1 MPESFE
7 MMRAVPPRAASSSR
21 RRPIII
27 QTPARAS
34 PLLFKAQPGG
44 EIVQP
49 ISSDIWKASP
59 PDFILSD
66 GEVHVWRASL
76 DVPAPHLR
84 RFLAMLSVDER
95 TRHERFH
102 FQNDRDHFAVARGF
116 MRTLLGRYLRREPAS
131 LVFEYGPQGK
141 PSLKTDAVGER
152 EAGEMLRFNLSHS
165 GGIALL
171 ALATRRDVGVDVE
184 FMRDQISTDDLA
196 NRFFSHRESATLRA
210 LAPELRRTAFFKCWT
225 RKEAF
230 IKAKG
235 GGLSIPLDQFD
246 VAFAPTEQPALL
258 RTAWDTNEASL
269 WSMHDLAAGEEYAAA
284 LVVQDSPRRISCWQF
299 TSAL

>member
-1 MPESFE
+1 MNEPATSGFIFR
-7 MMRAVPPRAASSSR
+7 MTGITSR
-21 RRPIII
+21 
-27 QTPARAS
+27 S
-34 PLLFKAQPGG
+34 
-44 EIVQP
+44 
-49 ISSDIWKASP
+49 
-59 PDFILSD
+59 
-66 GEVHVWRASL
+66 
-76 DVPAPHLR
+76 
-84 RFLAMLSVDER
+84 
-95 TRHERFH
+95 
-102 FQNDRDHFAVARGF
+102 RGV
-116 MRTLLGRYLRREPAS
+116 LCGRYLAVISDVNLPAS
-131 LVFEYGPQGK
+131 CSSTAHKK